1 LMTAIH
7 ILLQAGNVTIG
18 SAVNQI
24 VEQVGVP
31 AMQILFAVGGFALVI
46 SALMFPAAYLIEYML
61 HPTSW
66 GRSAALTEA
75 INHIKKPITFTLALF
90 LGIYIFL
97 LVAGLASNN
106 PQITQNAA
114 NYAFE
119 VLQAMF
125 NEVVSIFTTAIQHAL
140 KTTP

>member
-1 LMTAIH
+1 MTAIH

-18 SAVNQI
+18 SVVNQI
-24 VEQVGVP
+24 IEQVGVP

-46 SALMFPAAYLIEYML
+46 SMLMFPAAYLIEYML

-114 NYAFE
+114 GYAFE

>member
-1 LMTAIH
+1 MTAIH
-7 ILLQAGNVTIG
+7 ILLQAGNVTIS

-24 VEQVGVP
+24 IEQVGVP

-46 SALMFPAAYLIEYML
+46 SMLMFPAAYLIEYML

-75 INHIKKPITFTLALF
+75 INHIKKPIAFTLALF

-125 NEVVSIFTTAIQHAL
+125 NEVVSIFTTAIHQAL
-140 KTTP
+140 KPTP

>member
-1 LMTAIH
+1 MTAIH

>member
-1 LMTAIH
+1 MK
-7 ILLQAGNVTIG
+7 
-18 SAVNQI
+18 
-24 VEQVGVP
+24 
-31 AMQILFAVGGFALVI
+31 ILFAVGGFALVI
-46 SALMFPAAYLIEYML
+46 SMLMFPAAYLIEYML

-75 INHIKKPITFTLALF
+75 INHIKKPIAFTLALF

-125 NEVVSIFTTAIQHAL
+125 NEVVSIFTTAIHQAL
-140 KTTP
+140 KPTP